1 MFAFWLPVGLLI
13 ASASPPVLLIAK
25 KQMRIT
31 ALTHRRLGMIW
42 SITVVVLG
50 VSIGWSSY
58 QMQQPLRRLETIR
71 ASADILQKH
80 IKSADAELQL
90 MHFADPL
97 EEIDPIAQQ
106 KYQETI
112 RKRALSISAE
122 SKALAQDL
130 VSARSQFDQLN
141 EARMRRDLL
150 IFVCGFVLT
159 IVLILRNAVGRR
171 LPRAAGNQINGS
183 NVLGVPFSHPPA

>member
-13 ASASPPVLLIAK
+13 ASASPPVLLIVK

-106 KYQETI
+106 KYQGTI

-150 IFVCGFVLT
+150 IFVCGFVFA
-159 IVLILRNAVGRR
+159 IILILRNAVGRR

-183 NVLGVPFSHPPA
+183 NVLGVPFSQPPA